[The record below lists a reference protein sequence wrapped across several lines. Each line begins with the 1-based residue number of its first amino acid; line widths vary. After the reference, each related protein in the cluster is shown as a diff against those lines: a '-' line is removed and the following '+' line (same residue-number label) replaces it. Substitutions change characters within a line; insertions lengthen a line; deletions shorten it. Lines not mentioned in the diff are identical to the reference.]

1 MTGVARSIINFIIRL
16 IKKDKDYQISS
27 QLGILDLLSIS
38 FIKSI
43 DLIRGFLFQ
52 LSLLKKLNIIFIASG
67 VKLLN
72 RRHLNVCGTLTIG
85 RNVTIDSLS
94 LEGVKLGSNVNIP
107 EGCFFR
113 CTGVI
118 SELGKG
124 LNVGNNTGF
133 GHYTFIN
140 AQGGVEIGD
149 DVIMGPNVSILA
161 ENHKFDSLDEPI
173 RLQGVSRKGI
183 VIESNVWIGANVTI
197 LDGVRIHTGSVI
209 GAGSVVTKSIP
220 PNSLAV
226 GTPCKVIKSREELN
240 E

>member
-1 MTGVARSIINFIIRL
+1 MSNVVRDIINSMIRF
-16 IKKDKDYQISS
+16 IKKDNSYQLSPHLS
-27 QLGILDLLSIS
+27 LLDLLSIS
-38 FIKSI
+38 FIKAI
-43 DLIRGFLFQ
+43 HLIRGFIVQ
-52 LSLLKKLNIIFIASG
+52 LISLKKPKVMFIASG

-94 LEGVKLGSNVNIP
+94 SEGVKLGHNVNIP
-107 EGCFFR
+107 DGSFIR

-124 LNVGNNTGF
+124 LTVGNNTGF
-133 GHYTFIN
+133 GHYNFIN

-149 DVIMGPNVSILA
+149 DVIMGSHVSILA
-161 ENHKFDSLDEPI
+161 ENHNFDNLDEPI
-173 RLQGVSRKGI
+173 RLQGVTRKGI

-197 LDGVRIHTGSVI
+197 LDGVRIHSGSVI

-220 PNSLAV
+220 ANSLAV
-226 GTPCKVIKSREELN
+226 GSPCKVIKTRE
-240 E
+240 